1 VERVIKFINHFLRR
15 RIKMEKKKSLWQ
27 FGTREVVYAAIGAA
41 LYGVLSWVTNIIALP
56 AAGNISLR
64 PAVAI
69 PMFFGVAFGPVV
81 GFITGAVGN
90 ILGDF
95 LSGYGFW
102 WSWDLGNG
110 LLGLIPGLIWPTIAS
125 YKATSSILKAELF
138 VIIGVIVGMII
149 PSLLEIVISGIDFS
163 TAIVGYFLPAAIS
176 DVINGLILV
185 PILMVAYDAVAA
197 RSGR

>member
-1 VERVIKFINHFLRR
+1 
-15 RIKMEKKKSLWQ
+15 MKKKSLWT

-41 LYGVLSWVTNIIALP
+41 LYGVLSWATNILAIP

-81 GFITGAVGN
+81 GFLAGFVGN
-90 ILGDF
+90 VLGDF

-102 WSWDLGNG
+102 WAWDLGNG
-110 LLGLIPGLIWPTIAS
+110 IMGAIPGLIAPMITNYKSWGQIWKVEVMVVIA
-125 YKATSSILKAELF
+125 AL
-138 VIIGVIVGMII
+138 VGMLI
-149 PSLLEIVISGIDFS
+149 PSLLEIPLSGIDIK
-163 TAIVGYFLPAAIS
+163 TAIGGYWVPAAVS
-176 DVINGLILV
+176 DIINGLILV
-185 PILMVAYDAVAA
+185 PILMVAYDAIAA

>member
-1 VERVIKFINHFLRR
+1 
-15 RIKMEKKKSLWQ
+15 MEKKRTLWQ

-41 LYGVLSWVTNIIALP
+41 LYGVLSWVTNFLALP

-69 PMFFGVAFGPVV
+69 PMFFGIAFGPIV
-81 GFITGAVGN
+81 GFIAGAVGN

-110 LLGLIPGLIWPTIAS
+110 LLGLIPGLLALSIVGYRS
-125 YKATSSILKAELF
+125 MNSILKAELF
-138 VIIGVIVGMII
+138 IVIGVIVGMIV
-149 PSLLEIVISGIDFS
+149 PSLLEIVLSGIDLN
-163 TAIVGYFLPAAIS
+163 TALVGYFLPAALS
-176 DVINGLILV
+176 DLINGLILV

>member
-1 VERVIKFINHFLRR
+1 MN
-15 RIKMEKKKSLWQ
+15 KKTLWG
-27 FGTREVVYAAIGAA
+27 FGTREVVFAAIGAA
-41 LYGVLSWVTNIIALP
+41 LYGVFSWVTNFLALP

-69 PMFFGVAFGPVV
+69 PMFFGVAFGPIV
-81 GFITGAVGN
+81 GFLSGAVGN

-110 LLGLIPGLIWPTIAS
+110 LMGMIPGLIFLGITS
-125 YKATSSILKAELF
+125 YKAGKTILRAELF
-138 VIIGVIVGMII
+138 VILGVVVGMIV
-149 PSLLEIVISGIDFS
+149 PSLLEIPLSGIDFN
-163 TAIVGYFLPAAIS
+163 TAIVGYFTPAAIS
-176 DVINGLILV
+176 NLINGLILV
-185 PILMVAYDAVAA
+185 PILMVAYDAIAA